1 MCYDSLDAY
10 DSEKN
15 VVLEIDE
22 KRHFINGKLKKSDLF
37 RQREIEFLLKC
48 KFVRIKI

>member
-1 MCYDSLDAY
+1 LD
-10 DSEKN
+10 
-15 VVLEIDE
+15 
-22 KRHFINGKLKKSDLF
+22 GKLKKSDLV